1 MEYSISSTKLCA
13 GLSDLYQI
21 KSMNGSATNESIKL
35 YERLRELEADKLEL
49 GEFFFS
55 CFVIVL
61 DLKHLQTNN
70 AVHRHFKE
78 ISCIQ

>member
-49 GEFFFS
+49 GEFFF
-55 CFVIVL
+55 L
-61 DLKHLQTNN
+61 PL
-70 AVHRHFKE
+70 
-78 ISCIQ
+78 